1 LVILN
6 NDINQFKNYVASQK
20 ISSLPTSFNP
30 NINKKNALLI
40 GINYINTSYALN
52 GCIKDTSDINN
63 LLISQQFNS
72 IQILTDKTSMKP
84 TRTNIINQFTKLLQ
98 NSNSGD
104 ILFFQYSGHGSY
116 VNDINKDELY
126 TNYDETIVSSDFNL
140 ITDDT
145 LKNIINTNLKPGV
158 TLIALFDSCFS
169 GSILD
174 LKYQYLDTFN
184 NDKFTINDK
193 ETATNGNVI
202 LISGCNDK
210 QTSADAYIGNNL
222 YNGAL
227 TYCFYNVLKYYFD
240 QNKSVTWR
248 NLMVEMRSMLSDNGF
263 DQIPQV
269 SSGQIINLDTNIF
282 F

>member
-1 LVILN
+1 MTNTSIYDLNQFLNQKINQLTQNYDLMKKNKINYYTDLINKIKTSKISDNEKKKQITLLNIQLNSLLNKLLVKLN

-158 TLIALFDSCFS
+158 TLIALFDSCFN

-174 LKYQYLDTFN
+174 
-184 NDKFTINDK
+184 
-193 ETATNGNVI
+193 
-202 LISGCNDK
+202 
-210 QTSADAYIGNNL
+210 
-222 YNGAL
+222 
-227 TYCFYNVLKYYFD
+227 
-240 QNKSVTWR
+240 
-248 NLMVEMRSMLSDNGF
+248 
-263 DQIPQV
+263 
-269 SSGQIINLDTNIF
+269 
-282 F
+282 